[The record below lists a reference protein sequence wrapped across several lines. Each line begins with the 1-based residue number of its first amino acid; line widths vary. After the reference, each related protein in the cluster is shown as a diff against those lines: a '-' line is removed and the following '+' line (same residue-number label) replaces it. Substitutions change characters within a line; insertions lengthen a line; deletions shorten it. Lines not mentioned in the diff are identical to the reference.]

1 LERRER
7 RAPARRSEGAA
18 GPLNRYC
25 EQVFR
30 PGVKFTQPARN
41 SRAKADLQALVAAD
55 LLDIGRILRLAL
67 VVLKDFQKSD

>member
-1 LERRER
+1 LER

-18 GPLNRYC
+18 APLNRYC

-30 PGVKFTQPARN
+30 PGVNFTQPARS
-41 SRAKADLQALVAAD
+41 SRAKAVLQALLAAD

-67 VVLKDFQKSD
+67 VVLNDFQKSD